1 MKKLLLIVFAFI
13 SLNLSSQI
21 LCEADTVC
29 VSQDGNLYYSID
41 SSNIVAWNWIIDGP
55 GVITSPQQIQD
66 SIWVQWNGMGTHRV
80 GLRVKDNQGC
90 WSDTS
95 WCYVEVVNNS
105 CGLQTGI
112 NPICVSHPIQQLP
125 IHLITNQSNNGVW
138 SGPGITD
145 PSQNIFHVG
154 VAGIG
159 SHNVVYEQTS
169 GRCKVKC
176 TITMN
181 VTAGPNI
188 SPIYI
193 D

>member
-1 MKKLLLIVFAFI
+1 MKKLLLIIFAFI

-29 VSQDGNLYYSID
+29 VGQGGDLYYSID
-41 SSNIVAWNWIIDGP
+41 SSNIVAWNWVIDGP
-55 GVITSPQQIQD
+55 GVITAPQQIKD
-66 SIWVQWNGMGTHRV
+66 SIWVTWNAMGTFRV
-80 GLRVKDNQGC
+80 GLLVKDNQGC

-95 WCYVEVVNNS
+95 WCYVDVINNS

-125 IHLITNQSNNGVW
+125 IHVITGQPNNGVW

-145 PSQNIFHVG
+145 STQNIFHVG

-159 SHNVVYEQTS
+159 SHAILYEQTS
-169 GRCKVKC
+169 GRCLVKC
-176 TITMN
+176 DITIT
-181 VTAGPNI
+181 VTPGPNI

>member
-1 MKKLLLIVFAFI
+1 MTLM
-13 SLNLSSQI
+13 SLNLTSQI
-21 LCEADTVC
+21 LCEADSVC
-29 VSQDGNLYYSID
+29 VGQDGELYYSID
-41 SSNIVAWNWIIDGP
+41 SSNIVYWDWIVPIS
-55 GVITSPQQIQD
+55 GVVTQNNGD
-66 SIWVQWNGMGTHRV
+66 SIYINWTSMGFFKV

-95 WCYVEVVNNS
+95 WCYVDVINNS

-125 IHLITNQSNNGVW
+125 IHVLTGQPNNGVW
-138 SGPGITD
+138 AGPGIVDSTKGE
-145 PSQNIFHVG
+145 FHVG

-159 SHNVVYEQTS
+159 SHVILYEQTS
-169 GRCKVKC
+169 GRCPVKC
-176 TITMN
+176 DITIT
-181 VTAGPNI
+181 VTPGPLI